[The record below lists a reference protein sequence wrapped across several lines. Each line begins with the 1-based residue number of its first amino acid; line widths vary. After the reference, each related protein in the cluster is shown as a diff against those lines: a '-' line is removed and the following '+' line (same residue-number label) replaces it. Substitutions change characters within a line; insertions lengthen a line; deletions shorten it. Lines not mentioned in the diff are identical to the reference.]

1 MDDKESPTAVE
12 KVELSDVKRALLGTL
27 TERLSSSES
36 VTFQE
41 RGPYFDR
48 DYTERTFIALDAPDD
63 STSMFLCSTRGKEKM
78 GEDYYR
84 EIKVAFIK
92 NDHTEVGTIR
102 FEDGRVEKNPY
113 MHRPPF
119 QSGISTGGNFDR
131 VIKRWKE
138 TGGYLGGF
146 YFYNSDK
153 NGETRWGGEVV
164 KGVKE
169 MTDEQLVNI
178 TNQIKGGI
186 VNQDMMK
193 AAVNDVREKAKP
205 NIVNDRGY
213 LITFITPVPE

>member
-1 MDDKESPTAVE
+1 MDDKEFPTTVE

-41 RGPYFDR
+41 RGPYFDG
-48 DYTERTFIALDAPDD
+48 DYTELTFIALDAPDE
-63 STSMFLCSTRGKEKM
+63 STTMYLSSTRGKEQT

-84 EIKVAFIK
+84 EIKVTFVK
-92 NDHTEVGTIR
+92 NNHAEVGTVR
-102 FEDGRVEKNPY
+102 FEDGRVEKKPF

-119 QSGISTGGNFDR
+119 QSGVVTGGNFDR
-131 VIKRWKE
+131 VAKKWKE

-153 NGETRWGGEVV
+153 NGEARLGGEVV

-169 MTDEQLVNI
+169 MTDEQLVNL

-193 AAVNDVREKAKP
+193 SAVNDVREKAKP
-205 NIVNDRGY
+205 NTVNDRGY